1 MKKAT
6 LILLLMLAVMI
17 CPKCA
22 DFSAQA
28 LTETPHIVVSSNEV
42 YLCSLTGEK
51 LFLLPESYYAEITNM
66 DLEYYY
72 VTFNNVSGKV
82 LRTAVTTT
90 SYHTEAK
97 GSSAVLTFSDLSQ
110 DFDTISLRSAPD
122 PLSIS
127 VVSMPTSASFTFIG
141 KYPTE
146 SCLWYYVRY
155 GMDYGYIKAE
165 HTRETDLIIPTF
177 EPETPPVSD
186 VSAGTDNTTPEDEL
200 TIPLDMGGNVLRI
213 LLIVG
218 ICIPA
223 VLIVFLIF
231 RPRRSRKSK
240 YRFDD

>member
-6 LILLLMLAVMI
+6 LILLLMLAI
-17 CPKCA
+17 TFCPLENIFVA
-22 DFSAQA
+22 EA

-42 YLCSLTGEK
+42 YLQSLTGEK
-51 LFLLPESYYAEITNM
+51 VFLLPESYYAEINNM

-97 GSSAVLTFSDLSQ
+97 GSTAVLTFSDLSQ

-122 PLSIS
+122 PLSVS

-146 SCLWYYVRY
+146 TSLWYYVRY
-155 GMDYGYIKAE
+155 GMDYGYVKAE
-165 HTRETDLIIPTF
+165 HTRELDLIISAF
-177 EPETPPVSD
+177 QPETPPVTD
-186 VSAGTDNTTPEDEL
+186 VSTGVDDATPDGEL
-200 TIPLDMGGNVLRI
+200 SIPFDMGGNVLRI

-231 RPRRSRKSK
+231 RPKRSRKSK
-240 YRFDD
+240 YHFDD